1 MEQYK
6 TDPDAL
12 PTVAPAVSKDSD
24 KEIQQRVAR
33 LETQL
38 AEQAET
44 IKNLERRL
52 RKMDNNLRLA
62 DLKRP

>member
-12 PTVAPAVSKDSD
+12 PPVVPVVSKDTD
-24 KEIQQRVAR
+24 KGIQQRVAR

-38 AEQAET
+38 AEQADI

-62 DLKRP
+62 DMKRP